1 MLERQ
6 SLPPVIGLLFLV
18 AVAGGVGWAA
28 TAETG
33 PVVDDRPTATPVK
46 VEQAAGAA
54 ASRAAEF
61 DRRTSLD

>member
-6 SLPPVIGLLFLV
+6 SLPPVIGLLFLM
-18 AVAGGVGWAA
+18 AVAGGIGWAA

-33 PVVDDRPTATPVK
+33 PVIDDRPVATPAV

-61 DRRTSLD
+61 SRRTSLD